1 MGKLRLLLLIIV
13 VAFIIPTHGKG
24 STILRQWAT
33 IDSLQEEIDRLKKQ
47 NVAIVNVAKPRRDT
61 VELIY
66 KNDIGIYMRDTVVA
80 NNHYKIP
87 GGFYVMGADGT
98 NYWLDLVFKVKELK

>member
-1 MGKLRLLLLIIV
+1 MALRIILLMSTICCS
-13 VAFIIPTHGKG
+13 ASG

-47 NVAIVNVAKPRRDT
+47 NVAIVNVVKPRRDT

-66 KNDIGIYMRDTVVA
+66 KNDIGIYLRDTVIA

-87 GGFYVMGADGT
+87 NGYYVMGADGT
-98 NYWLDLVFKVKELK
+98 DYWPDLVFKIRELK